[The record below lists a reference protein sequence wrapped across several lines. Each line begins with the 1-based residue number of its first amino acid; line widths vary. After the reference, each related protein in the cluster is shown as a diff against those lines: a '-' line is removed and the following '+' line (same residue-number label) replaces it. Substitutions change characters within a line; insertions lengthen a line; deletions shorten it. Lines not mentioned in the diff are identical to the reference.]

1 MYKPLTGRKLMD
13 MNELIIKLRHVGY
26 IVKDIDKSV
35 SMFKK
40 LFDLKDDDIRMMHP
54 DDTGGAGAF
63 AFVPVGGTELELIQ
77 PISDYFKEMTGDM
90 AEGINHIAVQ
100 VKDVEQAV
108 KEMEKKGVHL
118 GYITKDGI
126 FDTGKTKIAY
136 LDPKDTDGIF
146 IELVEIVD

>member
-1 MYKPLTGRKLMD
+1 MGSIRSMVLHVNIIVLTGFVK
-13 MNELIIKLRHVGY
+13 
-26 IVKDIDKSV
+26 IVKV
-35 SMFKK
+35 QHN
-40 LFDLKDDDIRMMHP
+40 LPL
-54 DDTGGAGAF
+54 
-63 AFVPVGGTELELIQ
+63 
-77 PISDYFKEMTGDM
+77 
-90 AEGINHIAVQ
+90 NHIAVQ

-146 IELVEIVD
+146 IELVELVD

>member
-1 MYKPLTGRKLMD
+1 MN
-13 MNELIIKLRHVGY
+13 MNELIIKLKHVGY
-26 IVKDIDKSV
+26 VVKDMDKSV
-35 SMFKK
+35 NMFKK

-77 PISDYFKEMTGDM
+77 PLSDYFKEMTKDM
-90 AEGINHIAVQ
+90 SEGINHIAVQ

-126 FDTGKTKIAY
+126 FDTGKAKIAY

-146 IELVEIVD
+146 IELVEE

>member
-1 MYKPLTGRKLMD
+1 MN
-13 MNELIIKLRHVGY
+13 MNEVITKLRHVGY
-26 IVKDIDKSV
+26 IVKDMDKSV

-40 LFDLKDDDIRMMHP
+40 LFDLKDDDIRMMTP

-63 AFVPVGGTELELIQ
+63 AFVPAGGIEPELIQ
-77 PISDYFKEMTGDM
+77 PISDYFKEMTDGM
-90 AEGINHIAVQ
+90 AEGINHIAFQ

-118 GYITKDGI
+118 GYITKEGI

-146 IELVEIVD
+146 IELVEE